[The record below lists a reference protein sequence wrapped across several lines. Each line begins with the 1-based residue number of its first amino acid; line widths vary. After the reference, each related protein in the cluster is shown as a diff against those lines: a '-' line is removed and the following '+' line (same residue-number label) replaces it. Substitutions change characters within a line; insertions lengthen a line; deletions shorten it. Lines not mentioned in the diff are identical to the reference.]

1 MSTGYVEGYFNTIEN
16 RRIRDLL
23 NELGFNKGRPILILG
38 DGSKISI
45 ARPPKELLPKII
57 EALEWVQM
65 TRGNVT
71 FQRGPMGG
79 GA

>member
-1 MSTGYVEGYFNTIEN
+1 MSTAYGQGYFETIED

-23 NELGFNKGRPILILG
+23 EELGFDKGKPILILG
-38 DGSKISI
+38 DGSKISVV
-45 ARPPKELLPKII
+45 RPPKELLPKMI
-57 EALEWVQM
+57 EALEWVHM